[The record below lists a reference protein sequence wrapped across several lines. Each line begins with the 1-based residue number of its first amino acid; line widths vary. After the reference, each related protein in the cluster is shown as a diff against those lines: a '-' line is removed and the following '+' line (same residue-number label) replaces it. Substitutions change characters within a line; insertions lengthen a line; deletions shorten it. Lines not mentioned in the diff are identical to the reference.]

1 MKSNERSESMT
12 GESPNSTI
20 LTFGLV
26 IRIDAERISDLRRAL
41 SDIEARIIYQKI
53 SGGRLI
59 IVEEGV

>member
-1 MKSNERSESMT
+1 MT